1 MKDLLFLPIDID
13 LSELNFQQLD
23 ASNKSGSCQG
33 YWDATFISE
42 ETVKKTQFDKIL
54 NQLPFT
60 KITRLFHKI
69 QTKPV
74 VSHLDCQPDMIY
86 EDGEYEHL
94 KSIEPGG
101 YRLVLKGSTKSL
113 WVFDNKDW
121 HNVTLPNVPCCYL
134 INATAGYHKLDA
146 DFERETIYIR
156 GYVDL
161 DQHNALIE
169 RSLKKYS
176 DYSVRLVS
184 MS

>member
-23 ASNKSGSCQG
+23 NTKKSGSWQG
-33 YWDATFISE
+33 YWDATFISD
-42 ETVKKTQFDKIL
+42 ETVKQTRFDKIL
-54 NQLPFT
+54 NQLPLT

-69 QTKPV
+69 QTKSV
-74 VSHLDCQPDMIY
+74 VSHLDCQSDMIY

-101 YRLVLKGSTKSL
+101 YRLVLKGSPDAL
-113 WVFDNKDW
+113 WVFDNKEW
-121 HNVTLPNVPCCYL
+121 HKVRLPSIPCCYVL
-134 INATAGYHKLDA
+134 NATAGYHRLDS

-161 DQHNALIE
+161 DKHRELLE

-176 DYSVRLVS
+176 DYAIRLV
-184 MS
+184 

>member
-23 ASNKSGSCQG
+23 ASNKSGSWQG

-69 QTKPV
+69 QNKPV
-74 VSHLDCQPDMIY
+74 VSHLDCQSDMIY

-94 KSIEPGG
+94 KSVEPGG
-101 YRLVLKGSTKSL
+101 YRLVLKGSPNAL
-113 WVFDNKDW
+113 WLFDNKEW
-121 HNVTLPNVPCCYL
+121 HNITLPSVPCCYVL
-134 INATAGYHKLDA
+134 NATAGYHKLDA

-156 GYVDL
+156 GYL
-161 DQHNALIE
+161 DEARHQELLK
-169 RSLKKYS
+169 RSFEKYK
-176 DYSVRLVS
+176 DYAIYSQ
-184 MS
+184 